1 MFDTN
6 GNAKETIV
14 VTVYGYSI
22 ETMEFT
28 GRYDVRVLEGT
39 GIPGHSTLLTPPEV
53 THGKSIIFNGI
64 HWEYIDDHRG
74 DTVYSTSTGESSQ
87 VTYLGDI
94 KPGYTLI
101 KPSTPYD
108 AWDGTAWVTDLT
120 AQHAANVE
128 LAEQKKSVLLSEAQ
142 EKIGLWQTEL
152 QLGMIT
158 DSDKAA
164 LIIWMTYIK
173 AVQAVDT
180 SAAPDIAWPPKPAG

>member
-1 MFDTN
+1 MLDKN
-6 GNAKETIV
+6 GNAINDIV
-14 VTVYGYSI
+14 MTVYGFSRNDH
-22 ETMEFT
+22 EFI
-28 GRYDVRVLEGT
+28 GGYDVRLLSGT
-39 GIPGHSTLLTPPEV
+39 GIPSDSTILTPPKEIS
-53 THGKSIIFNGI
+53 GKTRIFNGSA
-64 HWEYIDDHRG
+64 WEYIDDHRG

-108 AWDGTAWVTDLT
+108 AWDGTAWVTDLN

-128 LAEQKKSVLLSEAQ
+128 LAEQKKSFLLSESQ